1 MNNKIFRK
9 KKSSQL
15 IKILRVLLVGKSQR
29 RLSKFRLP
37 PLPPLQ
43 RISKKPNHKAKLPQ
57 PSLRQDSNNSNSRAK
72 DRISNKTTTYHFRKS
87 NTRQTR
93 GNQLVEL
100 TLTEMPTPMDMLM
113 VDIKQKEEHQEQVNN
128 YE

>member
-1 MNNKIFRK
+1 MNKKIFRNK
-9 KKSSQL
+9 KLSQL

-57 PSLRQDSNNSNSRAK
+57 PSPRQGNNNSNSRAK
-72 DRISNKTTTYHFRKS
+72 DRISNKNHNLPLQGEQHKPI
-87 NTRQTR
+87 R

-100 TLTEMPTPMDMLM
+100 MPTPMDMLM

>member
-1 MNNKIFRK
+1 MNNKIFGK
-9 KKSSQL
+9 KKLSQL

-29 RLSKFRLP
+29 RLSKPRLP
-37 PLPPLQ
+37 PLPLPQ

-57 PSLRQDSNNSNSRAK
+57 PSPRQGSNNSNSRAK
-72 DRISNKTTTYHFRKS
+72 DRISNKNHNLPLQEEQHKPI
-87 NTRQTR
+87 R

-100 TLTEMPTPMDMLM
+100 MLMGMPTPMDMLM